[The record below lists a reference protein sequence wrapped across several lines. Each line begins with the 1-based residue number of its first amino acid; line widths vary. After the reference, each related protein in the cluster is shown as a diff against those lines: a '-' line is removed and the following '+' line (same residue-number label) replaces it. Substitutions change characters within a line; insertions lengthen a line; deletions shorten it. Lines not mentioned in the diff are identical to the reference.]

1 MARYLIEVHL
11 PSETRAEFARL
22 LRVIRAARQRI
33 ERDSKEARVGTI
45 GLVSSGQRTY
55 CVVQARSA
63 GPVDRL
69 MQTAML
75 TGRVLRITWLDS
87 KRG

>member
-22 LRVIRAARQRI
+22 LRVIRGSTPA
-33 ERDSKEARVGTI
+33 SKEARVGTI
-45 GLVSSGQRTY
+45 GLVSSGQCTY
-55 CVVQARSA
+55 CVVQAKSA

-75 TGRVLRITWLDS
+75 TGRVLRITELDS